1 MIQKINFRKFTDH
14 LSHATL
20 LTIPGEATA
29 AVLTIQAAMGLFAV
43 SSAIKSEKLCADDQA
58 TRLLQTQFGILKEQL
73 EATANRCFT
82 AGKALNAAIAAEE
95 KKEQEALFGE
105 CAEANLQTARLAADL
120 SRLLGSLAAIDD
132 PMVSSVAQPALVVT
146 GTCLEAARLNANFF
160 TPHLDAAK
168 ADDYILQFKNLTE
181 AVNG

>member
-1 MIQKINFRKFTDH
+1 MIQNINFRKFTAH

-82 AGKALNAAIAAEE
+82 AGKALNAAIVAEE

-105 CAEANLQTARLAADL
+105 CAEANLQTARLAA
-120 SRLLGSLAAIDD
+120 RLLGSLAAIDD

>member
-1 MIQKINFRKFTDH
+1 MIQNINFRKFTDH

-43 SSAIKSEKLCADDQA
+43 SSAIKSEKLCADSKA

-82 AGKALNAAIAAEE
+82 AGKALNAAIVAEE

-132 PMVSSVAQPALVVT
+132 PMVSSVAQPLWW
-146 GTCLEAARLNANFF
+146 
-160 TPHLDAAK
+160 
-168 ADDYILQFKNLTE
+168 
-181 AVNG
+181 